1 MPAAVRDVRR
11 MYCTRQGGA
20 HRDAESAQRAS
31 SVDKG
36 KNNKIKK
43 NTTAICRRSQLRRL
57 ACAPPRA
64 AGAWRRNRSTCA
76 STAGPSLLSEGT
88 PLAPSLASFTSG
100 RFLSH
105 EQIFLN
111 LPPVSLS
118 LALSLLVFFPF
129 SSGRCSTCRGD
140 GDLVKTLPCVD
151 FAQVSRHG
159 RAAGPQRWG
168 SPSPTGSSSC
178 CSLTLPFSCSS

>member
-1 MPAAVRDVRR
+1 MDHCSLPAISLPLCEECGMPAAVRDVRR

-118 LALSLLVFFPF
+118 LALSLLVFFP
-129 SSGRCSTCRGD
+129 SRQAAAR
-140 GDLVKTLPCVD
+140 LVAATETL
-151 FAQVSRHG
+151 
-159 RAAGPQRWG
+159 
-168 SPSPTGSSSC
+168 
-178 CSLTLPFSCSS
+178 